1 MRPLRFLHT
10 VKVDQSGQALPMAM
24 VLLIIGGLV
33 IAPLL
38 NFISGN
44 MKAAQVIED
53 KVCDFYAA
61 DAGIEDG
68 LWKVRYDYL
77 PDWLLGD
84 WTEATYSHEP
94 YTYIMHDNNNPSDV
108 VTVNG
113 RQVEVKIK
121 PIWVLEGLEEPS
133 YQQGRTPSDRLI
145 TYGGRTDQTSDGSR
159 GIYTIS
165 IMYDNSLG
173 TLLVQR
179 IGCWL
184 PAAYNYIKGSSN
196 LEKAYGQPFYK
207 VPQTFSHK
215 SGTVVVWDYGSG
227 INYNSLPSQ
236 GTKKVVTFEFA
247 PNGDMTDAYAWVVT
261 NRNEIK
267 LSWDTSKKI
276 IEISSRAPADEG
288 RYTRVTCHI
297 VKKEFQPLGSALHGD
312 YRASGITLMRDH
324 DNDSPDRDRRE
335 RLYKETRVTVG
346 PGQPVS
352 VPEDATVERIFLYW
366 SGWKC
371 KPWNI
376 WNLTEAQRQ
385 ALPIQRGVNKVAFRV
400 KVGTT
405 EFQSI
410 VTASASQVMPNGT
423 SPQDPHGWSYSCFA
437 DVTNQVVDFFKARN
451 IPFYGNATY
460 TVGHW
465 DFSTTYDR
473 TNYRYALYNW
483 TENHQNETIAGYTRY
498 PLGSPRSGQRD
509 WGGEYEYED
518 QGSQD
523 EWSHAGWSVVII
535 YSSPSTLGHHLYLF
549 DEFKHCVQY
558 GTLVFNIRGFLAPHD
573 VASDP
578 QAARITVFVGEG
590 DQHYSGDSFRVNG
603 VSLSDQYNPA
613 NNVWNGV
620 SNVLGQAATT
630 HEGIDIDT
638 FIAGGGSIIKPGDT
652 QAEIRLPTN
661 IDVWN
666 LVYIILSFR
675 SEITVGGVVDFKVE

>member
-1 MRPLRFLHT
+1 MKARRLLKVILHS
-10 VKVDQSGQALPMAM
+10 QSGQALPMAM

-33 IAPLL
+33 IVPML

-44 MKAAQVIED
+44 MKAAQVIKE
-53 KVCDFYAA
+53 KVYDFYAS
-61 DAGIEDG
+61 DAGAEDG

-84 WTEATYSHEP
+84 WTEETYSHEP
-94 YTYIMHDNNNPSDV
+94 YTYLMHNNDNPSDT

-113 RQVEVKIK
+113 RQVEVQIK

-133 YQQGRTPSDRLI
+133 YAQGRTPSDHLI
-145 TYGGRTDQTSDGSR
+145 TYGLRTGWTEDGSR
-159 GIYTIS
+159 GIYTIG

-184 PAAYNYIKGSSN
+184 PAGYDYIEGSSN
-196 LEKAYGQPFYK
+196 LEKAVGQPYYK
-207 VPQTFSHK
+207 VPRTFSHK
-215 SGTVVVWDYGSG
+215 SGTAVVWDYGSG
-227 INYNSLPSQ
+227 INYDSLPAS
-236 GTKKVVTFEFA
+236 GNRKIITFEFA
-247 PNGDMTDAYAWVVT
+247 PNGEMTDAFSWTVT
-261 NRNEIK
+261 ATDAIK

-276 IEISSRAPADEG
+276 IEISSHAPAGES
-288 RYTRVTCHI
+288 RHTTVTCHVI
-297 VKKEFQPLGSALHGD
+297 KKEFQPLGSALNGD
-312 YRASGITLMRDH
+312 YQATGITLMRDH
-324 DNDSPDRDRRE
+324 DNDYPDRDRRE
-335 RLYKETRVTVG
+335 RLYKETSVTVG

-352 VPEDATVERIFLYW
+352 IPEDATVERIFLYW

-376 WNLTEAQRQ
+376 WNETEEQRKARVPQ
-385 ALPIQRGVNKVAFRV
+385 KNIHKVALRV

-405 EFQSI
+405 EFQST
-410 VTASASQVMPNGT
+410 VTASNWQVMPNGT
-423 SPQDPHGWSYSCFA
+423 SSSPHGWSYSCFA
-437 DVTNQVVDFFKARN
+437 DVTNDVVDFFKARN

-465 DFSTTYDR
+465 DVSPTYDR
-473 TNYRYALYNW
+473 NNYRYRLYNW
-483 TENHQNETIAGYTRY
+483 TENHQNEESPEWYTRY

-518 QGSQD
+518 QGGQD
-523 EWSHAGWSVVII
+523 EWSHAAWSVVII

-558 GTLVFNIRGFLAPHD
+558 GTLVFNIRGFLAPDD
-573 VASDP
+573 VGTDP
-578 QAARITVFVGEG
+578 QAARMTAFVGEG

-603 VSLSDQYNPA
+603 VSLSDQYNPS
-613 NNVWNGV
+613 NNVWNGI
-620 SNVLGQAATT
+620 SNVLGQTAPS

-638 FIAGGGSIIKPGDT
+638 FIAGGGIIKPGDT

-661 IDVWN
+661 TDVWN
-666 LVYIILSFR
+666 LVYIVLSFR
-675 SEITVGGVVDFKVE
+675 SEITVGGVIDFKVE